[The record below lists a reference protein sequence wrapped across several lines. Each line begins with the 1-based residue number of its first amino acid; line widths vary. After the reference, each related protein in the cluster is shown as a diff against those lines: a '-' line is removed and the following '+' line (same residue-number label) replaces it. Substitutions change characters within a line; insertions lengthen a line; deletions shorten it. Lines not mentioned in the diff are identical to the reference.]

1 MSGREYVIGYDV
13 GTSGTKAVLCGLD
26 GAVHESAY
34 EPHALTQRGGGWI
47 EQDGADLLHAVN
59 AATAQLLEH
68 SGAQSSEVLAISV
81 SGQMF
86 NTTAVD
92 ESGSALTPL
101 ISWLDTRATDQAQRI
116 GDLHGPAQQFARY
129 GSVLTAKDI
138 VPKVMWLQDE
148 YPEVAARAAAFL
160 DCKDFVGAGL
170 TGQIATDLH
179 GASAYYLFDI
189 ERHTWNRPMAES
201 LGLNPAQ
208 LPTVRR
214 ATDVLGELTTDAAR
228 RCGLAPGTPVM
239 VGTGDVAAG
248 QIGAGAARGGQ
259 SHLSLGTASYFGISL
274 DQLRRDPDQ
283 RLGLLCHVDPA
294 RWLLWAEM
302 ETGGGALAWWRQLV
316 GLRAPDE
323 LDALASEVTA
333 EEADLLFAPWLTG
346 ERVPYWDDTARGA
359 FVGLRMH
366 HGLSH
371 LSRAVL
377 EGIAYQLRLVL
388 EYAEAFGTRA
398 PAIRLIGGGSM
409 GRLLP
414 QIIAD
419 VIARPLEV
427 VAASQDAG
435 ARGAA
440 FIALAARG
448 EASLDDLAASVAVD
462 RVVEVT
468 ASRDLRAR
476 YDERFAGFRQ
486 LHGALERP
494 LQPLNAG
501 EKAP

>member
-1 MSGREYVIGYDV
+1 MSRREYVVGYDV

-26 GAVHESAY
+26 GAVHGSAY
-34 EPHALTQRGGGWI
+34 EPHSLTQRGNGRI
-47 EQDGADLLHAVN
+47 EQDGAALLGAVFT
-59 AATAQLLEH
+59 ATSHLLRN
-68 SGAQSSEVLAISV
+68 SGADSNEVLAIGL

-86 NTTAVD
+86 NTIAVD
-92 ESGSALTPL
+92 ESGSAITPL
-101 ISWLDTRATDQAQRI
+101 LSWLDTRATRQAQWI
-116 GDLHGPAQQFARY
+116 SELHTPAQQFARY

-148 YPEVAARAAAFL
+148 VPEVATRAAAFL

-179 GASAYYLFDI
+179 GASAYYLFGI
-189 ERHTWNRPMAES
+189 ESRAWDQPAAEE
-201 LGLNPAQ
+201 LGLNPKQ
-208 LPTVRR
+208 LPTVRH
-214 ATDVLGELTTDAAR
+214 ATDLLGELITDAAR
-228 RCGLAPGTPVM
+228 RSGLAPGTPVM

-248 QIGAGAARGGQ
+248 QIGAGSARGGQ

-274 DQLRRDPDQ
+274 DEVHRDPNQ

-316 GLRAPDE
+316 GLRAPDG
-323 LDALASEVTA
+323 LDALASKVTA

-346 ERVPYWDDTARGA
+346 ERVPYWDDKARGA

-366 HGLSH
+366 HGLPH

-388 EYAEAFGTRA
+388 EYAEAFGTQA
-398 PAIRLIGGGSM
+398 PAIRVIGGGSV

-419 VIARPLEV
+419 VLARPLEV

-440 FIALAARG
+440 FVALAARG
-448 EASLDDLAASVAVD
+448 EASIDDLAASVAVD

-468 ASRDLRAR
+468 ASRALRDL

-486 LHGALERP
+486 LHGALELP
-494 LQPLNAG
+494 LQHLTAA
-501 EKAP
+501 ETVL